1 MAADESA
8 IAHAVEHDELV
19 LHYQPI
25 VDVRAG
31 TLEGY
36 EALVR
41 WERPD
46 VGLLPPGDF
55 IPVAETS
62 DLICDVDAWVLNEA
76 ARQLAAWNGTA
87 PTTKLV
93 MAVNISGR
101 HLNTTRILDDVAA
114 ALGNHDIDPGQLILE
129 ITETVLVEDGLPL
142 ANLHRLRQL
151 GVALS
156 LDDYGTGHN
165 SIDQLGRLPVDIV
178 KIAKGYLDVSTPDAR
193 ERLAVMVDTCH
204 TLGLLVIG
212 EGVENHD
219 QLALLQE
226 FEVESAQG
234 FLLGRPLPAADFP
247 DGAGAGWPRHGAF
260 T

>member
-31 TLEGY
+31 SLEGY

-41 WERPD
+41 WDSPGA
-46 VGLLPPGDF
+46 GLLPPGDF
-55 IPVAETS
+55 IPVAEAS
-62 DLICDVDAWVLNEA
+62 DLICDVDTWVLNEA
-76 ARQLAAWNGTA
+76 ARQLAAWNAAAATS
-87 PTTKLV
+87 KLV

-101 HLNTTRILDDVAA
+101 HLNSARILADVAA
-114 ALGNHDIDPGQLILE
+114 ALGSHDIDPGQLILE
-129 ITETVLVEDGLPL
+129 ITETVFVEDGLPVQ
-142 ANLHRLRQL
+142 NLHRLRGL

-156 LDDYGTGHN
+156 LDDFGTGHHV
-165 SIDQLGRLPVDIV
+165 IDQLRRLPVDIV
-178 KIAKGYLDVSTPDAR
+178 KIDKGYLDVSTPDAR

-204 TLGLLVIG
+204 TLGLAVIG
-212 EGVENHD
+212 EGVENRD

-234 FLLGRPLPAADFP
+234 FLLGRPLPAADLP

>member
-25 VDVRAG
+25 VAVRTG

-41 WERPD
+41 WETPG
-46 VGLLPPGDF
+46 VGLLAPGDF
-55 IPVAETS
+55 IPLAEAS
-62 DLICDVDAWVLNEA
+62 DLICDVDSWALNEA
-76 ARQLAAWNGTA
+76 ARQLAAWNRTNA
-87 PTTKLV
+87 AKLV

-101 HLNTTRILDDVAA
+101 HLNTARILDDVAA
-114 ALGNHDIDPGQLILE
+114 VLSGHDIDPGQLILE
-129 ITETVLVEDGLPL
+129 ITETVFVEDGLAL
-142 ANLHRLRQL
+142 QNLHRLREL

-156 LDDYGTGHN
+156 LDDLGTGHN
-165 SIDQLGRLPVDIV
+165 SIDQLRRLPVDIV
-178 KIAKGYLDVSTPDAR
+178 KIDKRYLDVSTPDGR

-204 TLGLLVIG
+204 ILGLAVIG
-212 EGVENHD
+212 EGVESQD

-234 FLLGRPLPAADFP
+234 FFLGRPLPAADLP
-247 DGAGAGWPRHGAF
+247 EAPGAG
-260 T
+260 

>member
-8 IAHAVEHDELV
+8 IAHAVAHDELV

-41 WERPD
+41 WDRPG
-46 VGLLPPGDF
+46 VGLLTPGDF

-62 DLICDVDAWVLNEA
+62 DLICDVDTWVLNEA
-76 ARQLAAWNGTA
+76 ARQLAAWNRTA
-87 PTTKLV
+87 AAKLV

-101 HLNTTRILDDVAA
+101 HLNTTRILVDVAA
-114 ALGNHDIDPGQLILE
+114 GLSSHDIDAGQLVLE
-129 ITETVLVEDGLPL
+129 ITETVFVEDGLPL
-142 ANLHRLRQL
+142 QNLHRLRAL

-156 LDDYGTGHN
+156 LDDVGTGHN
-165 SIDQLGRLPVDIV
+165 SIDQLRRLPVDIV
-178 KIAKGYLDVSTPDAR
+178 KIDKGYLDLSTPDAR
-193 ERLAVMVDTCH
+193 ERLAIMVDTCH
-204 TLGLLVIG
+204 ALGLAVIG

-219 QLALLQE
+219 QLALLEE
-226 FEVESAQG
+226 FDVESAQG
-234 FLLGRPLPAADFP
+234 FLLGRPRPAADLP
-247 DGAGAGWPRHGAF
+247 EVAGAG
-260 T
+260 

>member
-1 MAADESA
+1 MAADEAA

-25 VDVRAG
+25 VDVRG
-31 TLEGY
+31 GSLEGY

-41 WERPD
+41 WDRPA

-62 DLICDVDAWVLNEA
+62 ELICDVDAWVLNEA

-87 PTTKLV
+87 PTSKLV

-101 HLNTTRILDDVAA
+101 HLNSARILDDVAA
-114 ALGNHDIDPGQLILE
+114 ALGNHVIDPGQLILE
-129 ITETVLVEDGLPL
+129 ITETVFVEDGLPL
-142 ANLHRLRQL
+142 TNLHRLRDL

-165 SIDQLGRLPVDIV
+165 SIDQLRRLPVDIV
-178 KIAKGYLDVSTPDAR
+178 KIDKTYLDVSTPDAR
-193 ERLAVMVDTCH
+193 ERLAIMVDTCH
-204 TLGLLVIG
+204 ILGLLVIG

-226 FEVESAQG
+226 YEVECAQG
-234 FLLGRPLPAADFP
+234 FLLGRPLPAADLP
-247 DGAGAGWPRHGAF
+247 DDAGAGLPRRGAF

>member
-31 TLEGY
+31 SLEGY

-41 WERPD
+41 WDSPG

-55 IPVAETS
+55 IPVAEAS
-62 DLICDVDAWVLNEA
+62 DLICDVDTWVLDEA
-76 ARQLAAWNGTA
+76 ARQLAAWNRTLA
-87 PTTKLV
+87 AKLV

-101 HLNTTRILDDVAA
+101 HLNTARILDDVAA
-114 ALGNHDIDPGQLILE
+114 VLSSHDIEPGQLILE
-129 ITETVLVEDGLPL
+129 ITETVFVEDGLAL
-142 ANLHRLRQL
+142 QNLHRLRQL

-156 LDDYGTGHN
+156 LDDFGTGHN
-165 SIDQLGRLPVDIV
+165 SIDQLRRLPVDIV
-178 KIAKGYLDVSTPDAR
+178 KIDKGYLDASTPDAR
-193 ERLAVMVDTCH
+193 ERLAIMVDTCH
-204 TLGLLVIG
+204 TLGLAVIG
-212 EGVENHD
+212 EGVESHD
-219 QLALLQE
+219 QLALLEE

-234 FLLGRPLPAADFP
+234 FLLGRPLPAADLP
-247 DGAGAGWPRHGAF
+247 QVAGAG
-260 T
+260 